1 MVKLEKIETSLVDTA
16 EIYKEIIENPGRAF
30 EMLQID
36 IRFIAERALGDILK
50 CEFTHWLGRQPYERS
65 REECPNYRN
74 GFTPKKYTVKNVGEL
89 NLKVPRDRKGEFSSQ
104 VVKKYERYD
113 KRLEQD
119 IAIMFLSG
127 LSTRGIELIS
137 KSLLGRKISKSE
149 VSAVNAELLS
159 GIDTW
164 RVRPLHDCKI
174 KYMYLDGVN
183 FHMRVGHQVE
193 IIPVLVII
201 GVTFENRKVFL
212 TIQQGDKE
220 SATTWR
226 EVFKDLKARG
236 LAKDLVQLGI
246 MDGLPGLMKV
256 FREEFPNARIQR
268 CQVHVVKNVLCK
280 TPKKLK
286 SQVADKLRDIF
297 YASSR
302 SKAMAAY
309 GEFVSKY
316 ESVIPSAVKCLGNVI
331 DECLTFYSF
340 PEEEWIS
347 IRTTNVIERVNKEF
361 KRRTKPME
369 TLAGEAS
376 AYRLLCFVA
385 LKLEMGWRAVPINK
399 NSRLPSL
406 NKFTQNT

>member
-1 MVKLEKIETSLVDTA
+1 MMKVETSLVESS
-16 EIYKEIIENPGRAF
+16 EIFKEIMEDPGRLF
-30 EMLQID
+30 ELIQID
-36 IRFIAERALGDILK
+36 LKAIAERTLGELLK
-50 CEFTHWLGRQPYERS
+50 CELTFWLGREPYQRGA
-65 REECPNYRN
+65 EESVNYRN
-74 GFTPKKYTVKNVGEL
+74 GFTSKKYTVKNVGEL
-89 NLKVPRDRKGEFSSQ
+89 NLKIPRDRKGEFSSKL
-104 VVKKYERYD
+104 VKKYERYD
-113 KRLEQD
+113 KRLESD
-119 IAIMFLSG
+119 IAVLFLSG

-137 KSLLGRKISKSE
+137 KSLLGRRISKSE

-159 GIDTW
+159 GIDAW
-164 RVRPLHDCKI
+164 RVRPLHDYKI
-174 KYMYLDGVN
+174 KYMYVDGVN
-183 FHMRVGHQVE
+183 FHMRLCRQVE
-193 IIPVLVII
+193 IIPMLVVI
-201 GVTFENRKVFL
+201 GVGYDNRKVFL

-226 EVFKDLKARG
+226 EVFKDLKTRG
-236 LAKDLVQLGI
+236 LSKDLVQLGV
-246 MDGLPGLMKV
+246 MDGLPGLMNV

-268 CQVHVVKNVLCK
+268 CQVHVARNVLCK
-280 TPKKLK
+280 VPKKLK
-286 SQVADKLRDIF
+286 PQVADSLRDIF

-302 SKAMAAY
+302 TKAMAAY
-309 GEFVSKY
+309 EGFVSKY
-316 ESVIPSAVKCLGNVI
+316 EAVVPSAVKCLGNVI

-385 LKLEMGWRAVPINK
+385 LKLEMSWRAVPINK
-399 NSRLPSL
+399 NNRLPSL